1 MDDIF
6 MATVLSDPLACQH
19 VFRFYTGTM
28 VSQLLQRGIDYADL
42 PDQVM
47 IYISDTDIWH
57 RNRTI
62 YEFQMTEIYDSFQI
76 NDGLREI
83 FVNTAVDD
91 GSAIAQLMQYFTT
104 TDPYDMTQGALSQ
117 KVNYYKV
124 EQEGVRFMKSL
135 SQQIY
140 EDGHS
145 TGRAEGMAKL
155 SLKYMEK
162 HACSLDTALDDLDI
176 ELEDRPIIIAF
187 VNKERL

>member
-1 MDDIF
+1 
-6 MATVLSDPLACQH
+6 
-19 VFRFYTGTM
+19 
-28 VSQLLQRGIDYADL
+28 
-42 PDQVM
+42 
-47 IYISDTDIWH
+47 
-57 RNRTI
+57 
-62 YEFQMTEIYDSFQI
+62 
-76 NDGLREI
+76 
-83 FVNTAVDD
+83 
-91 GSAIAQLMQYFTT
+91 MQYFTT

-162 HACSLDTALDDLDI
+162 HACSLDTALDELDI
-176 ELEDRPIIIAF
+176 ELEDRPVIIAF